1 MAREIKFRAWDKQS
15 RSMVNWKLL
24 MSMLDG
30 GEIATTLPN
39 DKYVKDKMIP
49 SESVH
54 VFCYRGNFFNEA
66 KFILMQFTGLKDK
79 NGKEIY
85 EGDVIKFSRYWSDHF
100 EVTTGSVFFFEDE
113 AVYLYTHGPKVIEF
127 PTLGEISKEV
137 EIIGNIYENPELV
150 KP

>member
-1 MAREIKFRAWDKQS
+1 MREIKFRSYHESTKT
-15 RSMVNWKLL
+15 MVYSSPTW
-24 MSMLDG
+24 SDSSSIHG
-30 GEIATTLPN
+30 WIATMFEGCHPDNLSP
-39 DKYVKDKMIP
+39 
-49 SESVH
+49 
-54 VFCYRGNFFNEA
+54 
-66 KFILMQFTGLKDK
+66 LMQFTGLKDK

-100 EVTTGSVFFFEDE
+100 EVGTGNVFFFEDE

-150 KP
+150 SNEQ